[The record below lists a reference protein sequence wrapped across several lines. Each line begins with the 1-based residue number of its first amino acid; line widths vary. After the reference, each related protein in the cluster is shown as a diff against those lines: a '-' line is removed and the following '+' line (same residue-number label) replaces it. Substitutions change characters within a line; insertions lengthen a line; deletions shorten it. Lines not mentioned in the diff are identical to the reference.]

1 MKKILTLLVAGSS
14 LFLTSCETTREIT
27 INNDGTGTYVTT
39 TDMSSLIGIAK
50 MAGQGQDEL
59 KDLEERVMD
68 TTVMLS
74 SVVDHLKDLSDA
86 ERAIVSKGSLD
97 FVMNV
102 KDEKF
107 FTKVSYPFTSTSELS
122 IADKV
127 TGKVVEE
134 VTKSQMTKDGEGEES
149 GAEEGAPSGLPGM
162 DNMPKGSIDE
172 YFVTTYS
179 KNKIERKLDKEKYA
193 KIAEDE
199 GMTALKELSAMGMG
213 NSTIIYNLPKA
224 AKSVTGKN
232 VTLSEDKKKVTIT
245 SSVED
250 FFDDGTSLEFS
261 IEY

>member
-1 MKKILTLLVAGSS
+1 MKKILTLLVAGSA

-27 INNDGTGTYVTT
+27 INSDGTGTYVTT

-127 TGKVVEE
+127 TEKVVEE
-134 VTKSQMTKDGEGEES
+134 VTKSQMTKNGEGEES
-149 GAEEGAPSGLPGM
+149 GAEEGAPSGFPGM